1 MLHRIDRKIGQ
12 ACEGLGRSREPPPA
26 LAPAS
31 KLRDTSRTMTSAAL
45 TLDAAARAGLDA
57 LSAAGPRL
65 IEDTEAWSR
74 VNSGSLELEG
84 LKRMA
89 AILSDAVSALPGRLE
104 SIPLPDTTRVRADG
118 VTVARAHG
126 AALRLCVRPDAP
138 VQIALTGHYDTVFPA
153 SHPFQ
158 APRRLDG
165 DVLNGPGV
173 ADMKGGL
180 RIMLAALS
188 EFEKT
193 PHKDAVGYT
202 VLLSPDEEIGSPASA
217 ALLAELGARSHL
229 GMTYEP
235 ALPDGRLAGARKG
248 SGNYAL
254 VLKGKAAHVGRA
266 FADGRSAILAAA
278 DAAMRLDALNGK
290 RDGVTVNVGA
300 IDGGGPTNV
309 VPDTAV
315 LRFNVRAPDD
325 ETRAW
330 AEAGVA
336 DVLHA
341 IAARDGIAAHLDG
354 SFARPPKPMTPAFAT
369 MLQWT
374 KSAGAALGIDL
385 AWAPTGGVCEG
396 NNLAAA
402 GCPNV
407 DTLGVRGAHLH
418 SDQEYALMS
427 SFAERAQLSFL
438 LLCGIASGQFQVKAL
453 RA

>member
-1 MLHRIDRKIGQ
+1 MKTRV
-12 ACEGLGRSREPPPA
+12 CSGLPGEANRPA
-26 LAPAS
+26 LAPAL
-31 KLRDTSRTMTSAAL
+31 KLRDTNRAMTTATL
-45 TLDAAARAGLDA
+45 TLDAPTRDGLAALAH
-57 LSAAGPRL
+57 AGPTL
-65 IEDTEAWSR
+65 IEETEAWSR
-74 VNSGSLELEG
+74 INSGSLELEG
-84 LKRMA
+84 LSRMA
-89 AILSDAVSALPGRLE
+89 AVLTEAFAVLPGRLD

-118 VTVARAHG
+118 VTVARTHG
-126 AALRLCVRPDAP
+126 AALRICVRPQAP
-138 VQIALTGHYDTVFPA
+138 LQIALTGHYDTVFPA
-153 SHPFQ
+153 AHPFQ
-158 APRRLDG
+158 TPQRLDG

-180 RIMLAALS
+180 RIMLAALDA
-188 EFEKT
+188 FEKT
-193 PHKDAVGYT
+193 PHKNGVGYT

-217 ALLAELGARSHL
+217 ALLQELGARSHL

-254 VLKGKAAHVGRA
+254 VIKGKAAHVGRA
-266 FADGRSAILAAA
+266 FSDGRSAILAAA
-278 DAAMRLDALNGK
+278 AAALQLDALNGQ
-290 RDGVTVNVGA
+290 RDGVTVNIGA

-315 LRFNVRAPDD
+315 LRFNVRAPDEESRD
-325 ETRAW
+325 W
-330 AEAGVA
+330 AERGVA
-336 DVLHA
+336 DVVRA
-341 IAARDGIAAHLDG
+341 MAARDGVSVHLDG

-369 MLQWT
+369 LLNWT
-374 KSAGAALGIDL
+374 KAAGAAIGVDL

-438 LLCGIASGQFQVKAL
+438 LLCGLASGDFDVKAL